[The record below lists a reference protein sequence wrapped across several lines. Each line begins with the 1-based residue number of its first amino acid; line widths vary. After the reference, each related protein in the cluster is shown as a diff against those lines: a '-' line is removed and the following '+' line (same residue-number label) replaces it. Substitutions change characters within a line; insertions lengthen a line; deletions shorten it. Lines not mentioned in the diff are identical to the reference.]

1 MPMWMYAGQDPDLHN
16 YFSQVKAAMLEL
28 QISID
33 KFDEQMKN
41 HLRPGLFTALLGGLS
56 LGMKGIRFLLR
67 LMA

>member
-1 MPMWMYAGQDPDLHN
+1 MPMWMHAGQDPDLRN

-41 HLRPGLFTALLGGLS
+41 HLRPGLFAALLGGLS